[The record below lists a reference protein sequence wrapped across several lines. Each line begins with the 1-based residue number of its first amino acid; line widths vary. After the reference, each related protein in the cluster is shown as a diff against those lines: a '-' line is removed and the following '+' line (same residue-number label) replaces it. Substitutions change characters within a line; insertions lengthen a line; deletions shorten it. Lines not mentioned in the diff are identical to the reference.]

1 MEEPLSADKLFSA
14 CDLSAWDFQSSDELE
29 KIELGLGQER
39 ALEAIGFALAM
50 PHNGYHL
57 YVSGPQGVGKSQ
69 LVEGLIKRQLSHESA
84 PDDWCYVN
92 NFQQSNKPILL
103 RLPAGKGKQ
112 LQKAMLKLIEDLL
125 DAIPETFKGEGYQN
139 ALREIN
145 DELQVTEESLFEALA
160 EEAKKEDILLL
171 PTPKGYTMGPSHDGQ
186 IYGPEEF
193 NRLSAQEQEAI
204 KVTVEKYNVK
214 LKDILEKLPQLKAD
228 AHQKVK
234 DLNTW
239 FTVFSVQPFFDR
251 LKENW
256 QEQPRVLDYL
266 EAARENI
273 VDNIGVFLRPDQDN
287 TNIANNKFVHEPEY
301 IPYHVNILVDN
312 EGHNHA
318 PIVVEDNPSHSNLFG
333 QIEYFN
339 YQNSMITNFTL
350 MQAGSL
356 HRANGGYL
364 ILDARKILSKP
375 FVWDTL
381 KRVLACNEAGIE
393 KVDHLYN
400 FSSGVSLKPE
410 QMPLNIKVILIGDA
424 YIQHVLKAYDPEFS
438 ALFKITA
445 DMSETINR
453 SENNTWEYA
462 KLIAGKIQEYDL
474 EPFTRKAME
483 QLIEFS
489 ARYQGDSEKLSLN
502 LEAIAD
508 LMREANY
515 YAQQGEPAKPQVDGE
530 CVARAL
536 KQREF
541 RYSKYAEH
549 FKESI
554 VRGDLL
560 FNSEGTQ
567 VGEANALSV
576 VQLGDTYVG
585 RPTRISATAR
595 LGSGAV
601 IDIERESDMAGPIHS
616 KGVMILSAFLAN
628 RYAKD
633 IPFALNATLV
643 FEQSYGFVD
652 GDSASAIELC
662 TLLSAIA
669 DIPIKQNF
677 AVTGSVD
684 QNGRIQTIGA
694 VNEKIEGFFDACA
707 ALGEVKGRAVIIP
720 KANVKH
726 LMLKRSVVEAVEAGD
741 FSIYAV
747 DQIDQML
754 ELLTGMEAGLRN
766 EDGDFPSGSFN
777 GRVQA
782 SIINLSKKLFEH
794 KAVQR

>member
-1 MEEPLSADKLFSA
+1 MTEPLSADQLFSA
-14 CDLSAWDFQSSDELE
+14 CDLSAWDFQSSDDLDN
-29 KIELGLGQER
+29 IELGLGQKR
-39 ALEAIGFALAM
+39 ALEAIGFALDM

-69 LVEGLIKRQLSHESA
+69 LVESLIKRQLGHESA

-125 DAIPETFKGEGYQN
+125 DAIPETFKGEGYQS

-145 DELQVTEESLFEALA
+145 DELQATEESLFDALA

-171 PTPKGYTMGPSHDGQ
+171 PTPKGYTMGPAHDGQ

-193 NRLSAQEQEAI
+193 NRLTEEEQEAI
-204 KVTVEKYNVK
+204 KVTVEKYNAK
-214 LKDILEKLPQLKAD
+214 LKDILEKLPQLKAE

-239 FTVFSVQPFFDR
+239 FTLFSVQPFFDI
-251 LKENW
+251 LKEKW
-256 QEQPRVLDYL
+256 QEHPRVLQYL
-266 EAARENI
+266 ETARENI

-287 TNIANNKFVHEPEY
+287 TNIANNKFVHEAEY
-301 IPYHVNILVDN
+301 IPYHVNIVVDN
-312 EGHNHA
+312 EGHEHA
-318 PIVVEDNPSHSNLFG
+318 PVVVEDNPSHSNLFG
-333 QIEYFN
+333 QIEYLSF
-339 YQNSMITNFTL
+339 QNSMITNFTL

-364 ILDARKILSKP
+364 ILDARKVISKP

-381 KRVLACNEAGIE
+381 KRVLLSNEAGIE
-393 KVDHLYN
+393 KIDHLYN
-400 FSSGVSLKPE
+400 ISSGVSLKPDK
-410 QMPLNIKVILIGDA
+410 MPLNIKVILIGDA
-424 YIQHVLKAYDPEFS
+424 YIQHVLKAHDPEFH

-445 DMSETINR
+445 DMSENLTR
-453 SENNTWEYA
+453 DKDNTGEYA
-462 KLIAGKIQEYDL
+462 KLIAGKIRELQL
-474 EPFTRKAME
+474 KPFSREAIEK
-483 QLIEFS
+483 LIEFS

-508 LMREANY
+508 VMREANY
-515 YAQQGEPAKPQVDGE
+515 YSLQEGSPKPVVDSD
-530 CVARAL
+530 CIARAL
-536 KQREF
+536 SQREF
-541 RYSKYAEH
+541 RYSKYSEQ

-560 FNSEGTQ
+560 FNSEGEH

-576 VQLGDTYVG
+576 VQLGDAYVG

-601 IDIERESDMAGPIHS
+601 IDIERESDMAGSIHS

-662 TLLSAIA
+662 TLLSAIS
-669 DIPIKQNF
+669 DVPIKQNF

-694 VNEKIEGFFDACA
+694 VNEKIEGFFDACS
-707 ALGEVKGRAVIIP
+707 ALGKVKGRAVIIP

-726 LMLKRSVVEAVEAGD
+726 LMLKTPVLDAVAAGE
-741 FSIYAV
+741 FAIYAV

-754 ELLTGMEAGLRN
+754 ELLTGMEAGCR
-766 EDGDFPSGSFN
+766 EQDGDFPSGSFN
-777 GRVQA
+777 GRVQS

-794 KAVQR
+794 GALQR